1 MVYKFVFKYEK
12 FINVWVNVIGGVS
25 LNSGGNILLYG
36 ISVGVDVYFN
46 EKVEVIVGGFGSYG
60 YSFFNN

>member
-1 MVYKFVFKYEK
+1 M
-12 FINVWVNVIGGVS
+12 S
-25 LNSGGNILLYG
+25 LNNGGNVLLYG

-46 EKVEVIVGGFGSYG
+46 GEVEVIVGGFGSYG